1 MVQHWIG
8 VFMLQ
13 LCDCIWF
20 YVCVCVTVCACVSV
34 YIEYLSVYVCL
45 MSLVHTSV
53 WFGACILCLRLCV
66 WSFIERNRVWGRRMW
81 NWIMSFSV
89 GRGAYIYMCVC
100 MWGMGRTPTVCMF
113 TKYVWAGLWRVCV
126 CVCVKESERQH
137 FITPICVRINSVCM
151 WVHVHVLVCLR
162 LRFQNAR
169 VCVFRSYMC
178 VYECNY

>member
-1 MVQHWIG
+1 MCVLVLRACMCMCIRKCIPKYFDMHMVQHWIG

-20 YVCVCVTVCACVSV
+20 YVCVCVTVCACVGV

-81 NWIMSFSV
+81 N
-89 GRGAYIYMCVC
+89 
-100 MWGMGRTPTVCMF
+100 
-113 TKYVWAGLWRVCV
+113 
-126 CVCVKESERQH
+126 
-137 FITPICVRINSVCM
+137 
-151 WVHVHVLVCLR
+151 
-162 LRFQNAR
+162 
-169 VCVFRSYMC
+169 
-178 VYECNY
+178 